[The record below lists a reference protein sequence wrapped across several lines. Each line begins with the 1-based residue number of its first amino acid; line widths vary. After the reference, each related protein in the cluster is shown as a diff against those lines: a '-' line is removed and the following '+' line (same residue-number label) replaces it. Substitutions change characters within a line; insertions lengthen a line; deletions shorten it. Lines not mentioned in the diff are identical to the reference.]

1 MGGTEAGG
9 RRLQRREV
17 RPAGAARGGARRGPP
32 SRRPGASIAK
42 AHGGRRLPQAA
53 GGRPCRTRDAARGR
67 GREVRDAAH
76 PGQTAALA
84 RQQRAAGQR
93 GGRRRAHGP
102 QSDHP
107 RTSAARGSFLWVTDG
122 TLEQWQEGL
131 TGWTSGPG
139 GNPRK
144 QPGGRAAGAE
154 GREGQMSTDPSACG
168 GEERRKDAGTP
179 SGLWAQGRGRAEAA
193 VSPHGGERRRNHAS
207 SWLPGSDGG
216 WR

>member
-42 AHGGRRLPQAA
+42 THGGRRLPQAA
-53 GGRPCRTRDAARGR
+53 GGRPCQDPGRGKGADAGAGR

-84 RQQRAAGQR
+84 WQQRAAGQR

-107 RTSAARGSFLWVTDG
+107 RTSAACGSFLWVTDG

-154 GREGQMSTDPSACG
+154 EREGQMSADPSARTRRGPVRVVGRKEGRTRGHRPGCG
-168 GEERRKDAGTP
+168 LRAGAR
-179 SGLWAQGRGRAEAA
+179 LK
-193 VSPHGGERRRNHAS
+193 
-207 SWLPGSDGG
+207 LP
-216 WR
+216 

>member
-1 MGGTEAGG
+1 MQDPG
-9 RRLQRREV
+9 RGKGV
-17 RPAGAARGGARRGPP
+17 DAGA
-32 SRRPGASIAK
+32 
-42 AHGGRRLPQAA
+42 
-53 GGRPCRTRDAARGR
+53 GR

-84 RQQRAAGQR
+84 WQPRAAGQR

-154 GREGQMSTDPSACG
+154 EREGQMSADPSAHTRRGPVRVVGRKEGRTRGHRPGCG
-168 GEERRKDAGTP
+168 LRAGA
-179 SGLWAQGRGRAEAA
+179 GLK
-193 VSPHGGERRRNHAS
+193 
-207 SWLPGSDGG
+207 LP
-216 WR
+216 

>member
-1 MGGTEAGG
+1 MGAPRPEAAGCSAENCGLQGPPGEGPGEALLPAGQARASRRLTEDAGSRRPPAGG
-9 RRLQRREV
+9 R
-17 RPAGAARGGARRGPP
+17 A
-32 SRRPGASIAK
+32 
-42 AHGGRRLPQAA
+42 
-53 GGRPCRTRDAARGR
+53 RTRDAARGR

-84 RQQRAAGQR
+84 WQQQAAGQR

-154 GREGQMSTDPSACG
+154 EREVQMSADPCVWWG
-168 GEERRKDAGTP
+168 GKKE
-179 SGLWAQGRGRAEAA
+179 GRGDTVWA
-193 VSPHGGERRRNHAS
+193 VGSGQG
-207 SWLPGSDGG
+207 PG
-216 WR
+216 